1 MVALDLLFDNLHL
14 CITDGCYPSFFYI
27 TYLTSFNIVIDNL
40 CGTIFKKITYL
51 VVIKI
56 TGSNLS
62 QLSLKISEFLFPST
76 STRA

>member
-40 CGTIFKKITYL
+40 CGTILKN
-51 VVIKI
+51 
-56 TGSNLS
+56 NL
-62 QLSLKISEFLFPST
+62 PGGY
-76 STRA
+76 